1 MIKETVTF
9 MVPGE
14 PAGKGRPRFAIRKSR
29 DGGSFVSVRTPDKTV
44 VYENLIKIEYQQ
56 QTGRHRFPDDAMLEM
71 EIEAFFCIPK
81 GASKKRKAAMLTG
94 DIRPTKK
101 PDADNVLKAVA
112 DALNDIAYR
121 DDTQLVDC
129 IVHKYYDTEPRV
141 IVTITQV

>member
-1 MIKETVTF
+1 MTRETVTF

-44 VYENLIKIEYQQ
+44 VYENLIKIEYQR

-71 EIEAFFCIPK
+71 EIEAFFGIPK

-94 DIRPTKK
+94 DVRPTKK

-112 DALNDIAYR
+112 DALNEVAYR

>member
-71 EIEAFFCIPK
+71 EIEAFFGIPK

-94 DIRPTKK
+94 DVRPTKK

>member
-1 MIKETVTF
+1 MTRETVTF

-71 EIEAFFCIPK
+71 EIEAYFGIPK

>member
-9 MVPGE
+9 MVPG
-14 PAGKGRPRFAIRKSR
+14 PPTGKGRPRFAIRKSR

-56 QTGRHRFPDDAMLEM
+56 QTGRHRFPDDAMLEI
-71 EIEAFFCIPK
+71 EIEAYFGIPK

-112 DALNDIAYR
+112 DALNEVAYR

-141 IVTITQV
+141 IVTITEI